1 MENDRLLVT
10 LVTDFGTRDYYVGMV
25 KGAILQAYLS
35 VDFVDVTHHVNSYDI
50 VQAAFI
56 VRNVYSSYPRGTVH
70 LVSVNNFY
78 SKRYRTIA
86 FQHDG
91 HWFVGPDNGVF
102 SLIFGDGVTDAVV
115 LSGATGALYIKEVF
129 AAAVQGI
136 ARGATLNDLG
146 TPLERI
152 EERITLQPVIN
163 RYQIVGSVIHIDA
176 YENCVL
182 NVNRALFE
190 RVRDGRRFA
199 LFFKRNNPIVKL
211 SEHYYDVPVG
221 EPLCLFN
228 SADYLEIAVNMG
240 KASSLLSLE
249 VEDAVQIDFI

>member
-1 MENDRLLVT
+1 MDDDRLLVT
-10 LVTDFGTRDYYVGMV
+10 FVTDFGTRDYYVGMI
-25 KGAILQAYLS
+25 KGAILSAYRR

-56 VRNVYSSYPRGTVH
+56 VRNVYRSYPKGTVH

-78 SKRYRTIA
+78 SKRHRMIA
-86 FQHDG
+86 FEQEG
-91 HWFVGPDNGVF
+91 HWFIGPDNGVF
-102 SLIFGDGVTDAVV
+102 SLIFGDDVTDAVV
-115 LSGATGALYIKEVF
+115 LPAAAGPLYIKDVF
-129 AAAVQGI
+129 AEVVQRI
-136 ARGATLNDLG
+136 AEGATLAEMG
-146 TPLERI
+146 KPLDRI

-163 RYQIVGSVIHIDA
+163 QYQIVGSVVHIDN
-176 YENCVL
+176 YENCVV

-190 RVRDGRRFA
+190 RVREGRNFA
-199 LFFKRNNPIVKL
+199 LFFKRNNPIVRL

-249 VEDAVQIDFI
+249 VEDSVQIDFI